1 MICATLVLMSATFTL
16 TYIKAGTLGL
26 ECRSRVKLGKAPCEH
41 MFSAVHP
48 TTDIAKILRHVRFV
62 PKAVIRLAI
71 IARGTDNREHCEAAR
86 SVEAYSAVREPET
99 G

>member
-1 MICATLVLMSATFTL
+1 MS
-16 TYIKAGTLGL
+16 
-26 ECRSRVKLGKAPCEH
+26 SN
-41 MFSAVHP
+41 
-48 TTDIAKILRHVRFV
+48 V

-71 IARGTDNREHCEAAR
+71 IARGIDNREHCQAAR